1 MMKTKKVIE
10 WEKNEVYVTRR
21 EALVKGGWK
30 SHLNGTLAVSM
41 RRGKRWHNKTVRM
54 KNVKKIFKMRT
65 IKKKL
70 TYGKLSTR
78 TSNTG
83 MGEKKNQR
91 CRRRCWKIISWIQ
104 FYINVIYE
112 NVIYEYLIISE
123 NVKKNEK
130 WKLYIKNVI

>member
-1 MMKTKKVIE
+1 M
-10 WEKNEVYVTRR
+10 
-21 EALVKGGWK
+21 
-30 SHLNGTLAVSM
+30 NGTLAVSM

-83 MGEKKNQR
+83 MGEKKS
-91 CRRRCWKIISWIQ
+91 KM
-104 FYINVIYE
+104 
-112 NVIYEYLIISE
+112 
-123 NVKKNEK
+123 
-130 WKLYIKNVI
+130 